1 MTEATHSACAIA
13 VVSGKGGTGKST
25 FSCGLGR
32 ALAKRGKSVLV
43 IDADAGL
50 RCLDIMLGVSE
61 QLLFD
66 LGDVLCGRCDLDGA
80 VIEVT
85 GGLHLLAAP
94 LQGGIDAAALG
105 DLVEGCRSQYDFVII
120 DSTAGVDSGF
130 EAARAAADRALIV
143 TSPDAVS
150 VRDAGRVSALLEGAT
165 PHRLVINR
173 YTGGTVGELDGVI
186 DGACSQLIGIVPFDM
201 RLQRG
206 KSHRRTR
213 RAFARIAD
221 RLCGR
226 EVRLP
231 KLKKIKI

>member
-1 MTEATHSACAIA
+1 MTDATYSACAIA

-32 ALAKRGKSVLV
+32 ALASRGKKVLL

-66 LGDVLCGRCDLDGA
+66 LGDVLCGRCDIGGA
-80 VIEVT
+80 AIDVS
-85 GGLHLLAAP
+85 GGLSLLAAP
-94 LQGGIDAAALG
+94 LQGGINSEALR
-105 DLVEGCRSQYDFVII
+105 LLIEGCRDKYDFIII

-130 EAARAAADRALIV
+130 AAVTAAADRAFIV

-150 VRDAGRVSALLEGAT
+150 VRDAGRVSALLDQST

-173 YTGGTVGELDGVI
+173 HTGCTVDELDGII
-186 DGACSQLIGIVPFDM
+186 DGACSQLIGIVPFDT

-226 EVRLP
+226 AVRLP
-231 KLKKIKI
+231 KLSKI